1 MSAAPVRVTTF
12 YRFAPVTH
20 CEELQRELAAVCEAE
35 QLLGTILI
43 APEGVN
49 ATVAG
54 TEAGVCALVAFLET
68 VPGFARLDCKH
79 SWHDEPPF
87 LRMKVR
93 VRPEIITFGVAG
105 ADPAVRTGEHVD
117 PQRWNELVADPEVT
131 ILDTRNDYEVH
142 VGTFE
147 RARTLSIGNF
157 REFPEAVRSQLDPE
171 RHPRVAMFCTG
182 GVRCEKAAAHLLN
195 EGFREVY
202 QLDGGILRYLEEV
215 SGDTSRWQGECFVF
229 DERVTLDDGLQPGE
243 HRLCRGCRFPVTAE
257 EMASP
262 RYEPGVCC
270 PNCHDRLSAAQKEA
284 YRERYR
290 QEQLAKTRRGEAVSH
305 VEGEG

>member
-1 MSAAPVRVTTF
+1 MAALPVRVTTF
-12 YRFAPVTH
+12 YRFAPVSH
-20 CEELQRELAAVCEAE
+20 CDELQRELAAVCAQQ

-54 TEAGVCALVAFLET
+54 PAPGVDALVGFLES
-68 VPGFARLDCKH
+68 VPGFAALDCKH
-79 SWHDEPPF
+79 TWHEEPPF

-93 VRPEIITFGVAG
+93 IREEIITFGVPE

-117 PQRWNELVADPEVT
+117 AKRWNELIDDPEV
-131 ILDTRNDYEVH
+131 IVLDTRNDYEVH

-147 RARTLSIGNF
+147 RARNLSIGNF
-157 REFPEAVRSQLDPE
+157 REFPGAVREQIDPAQN
-171 RHPRVAMFCTG
+171 PRVAMFCTG

-195 EGFREVY
+195 EGFEEVY
-202 QLDGGILRYLEEV
+202 QLDGGVLRYLEQVGEEAN
-215 SGDTSRWQGECFVF
+215 RWQGDCFVF
-229 DERVTLDDGLQPGE
+229 DERVTVDSHLQPGG
-243 HRLCRGCRFPVTAE
+243 HQLCRGCRFPVTPEQA
-257 EMASP
+257 ASP
-262 RYEPGVCC
+262 RFEPGVSC
-270 PNCHDRLSAAQKEA
+270 PNCHDRLSEEQRAA

-290 QEQLAKTRRGEAVSH
+290 QEQLARSRRGRSEQ